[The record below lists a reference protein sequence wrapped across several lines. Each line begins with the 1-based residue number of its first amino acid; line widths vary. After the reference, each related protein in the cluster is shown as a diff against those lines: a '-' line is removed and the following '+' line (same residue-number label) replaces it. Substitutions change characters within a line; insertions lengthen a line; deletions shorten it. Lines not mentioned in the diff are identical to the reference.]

1 MITDVW
7 FWGDPRE
14 LQLLHEA
21 GAELSAWGAS
31 PGSLS
36 FFGLRWSELENRRSV
51 LEKIPLWGLPTFMS
65 PSAEVLRDN
74 EHLISMLYPRA
85 EGIPYRRLC
94 MAYDRTYL
102 LSTWQLLR
110 TNIGNWLVGG
120 AHRPSG
126 FQAEDESYFVLQREK
141 GEKQYHIKNCTKAN
155 ELEAFVCWDSTRIA
169 SPTMELASFPCTS
182 SATRHAEFEAGMKDT
197 SHQRGKFENLHRLGF
212 VLDAARS
219 VRFLLADSHASHEWS
234 HRLFLGQTIEL
245 PDAFL
250 SEMVFWKDLT
260 FHPLPRTKHHLDY
273 RLVKVSGEHFGY
285 LPGVAHIQKNA
296 VEQLR
301 SSLRTVHFGKLPC
314 DGSAMLALGMW
325 PASYIGSDTM
335 SDQQAA
341 LWSLECVSSI
351 WFLWIMD
358 LVVFLLPDDPK
369 EILVVT
375 CQCFECFET
384 IQLRPFER
392 FP

>member
-1 MITDVW
+1 M
-7 FWGDPRE
+7 
-14 LQLLHEA
+14 
-21 GAELSAWGAS
+21 
-31 PGSLS
+31 
-36 FFGLRWSELENRRSV
+36 
-51 LEKIPLWGLPTFMS
+51 
-65 PSAEVLRDN
+65 VLRRPSWAPTVARSRCRTFCMGSEPWIIVLFRPTVEWTREQAVCSGEDSFVGPADFHVAICRGLEGQWTSDQYAVPTCWRN
-74 EHLISMLYPRA
+74 PLPKVVHGLWSHLFAFNVAVAPHQHWKLASGGGPQAI
-85 EGIPYRRLC
+85 RLSGWG
-94 MAYDRTYL
+94 RI
-102 LSTWQLLR
+102 LLR
-110 TNIGNWLVGG
+110 ASEGEGREAVPHQELHQSQWIGGLCLL
-120 AHRPSG
+120 G
-126 FQAEDESYFVLQREK
+126 FDPDR
-141 GEKQYHIKNCTKAN
+141 
-155 ELEAFVCWDSTRIA
+155 R
-169 SPTMELASFPCTS
+169 PTMELASFPCTS

-234 HRLFLGQTIEL
+234 HRLLLGQTIEL

>member
-1 MITDVW
+1 MLG
-7 FWGDPRE
+7 FDPD
-14 LQLLHEA
+14 
-21 GAELSAWGAS
+21 
-31 PGSLS
+31 
-36 FFGLRWSELENRRSV
+36 RR
-51 LEKIPLWGLPTFMS
+51 
-65 PSAEVLRDN
+65 
-74 EHLISMLYPRA
+74 
-85 EGIPYRRLC
+85 
-94 MAYDRTYL
+94 
-102 LSTWQLLR
+102 
-110 TNIGNWLVGG
+110 
-120 AHRPSG
+120 
-126 FQAEDESYFVLQREK
+126 
-141 GEKQYHIKNCTKAN
+141 
-155 ELEAFVCWDSTRIA
+155 
-169 SPTMELASFPCTS
+169 PTMELASFPCTS

-234 HRLFLGQTIEL
+234 HRLLLGQTIEL

-351 WFLWIMD
+351 WFL
-358 LVVFLLPDDPK
+358 
-369 EILVVT
+369 
-375 CQCFECFET
+375 
-384 IQLRPFER
+384 
-392 FP
+392 

>member
-1 MITDVW
+1 
-7 FWGDPRE
+7 
-14 LQLLHEA
+14 
-21 GAELSAWGAS
+21 
-31 PGSLS
+31 
-36 FFGLRWSELENRRSV
+36 
-51 LEKIPLWGLPTFMS
+51 MS

-74 EHLISMLYPRA
+74 EHLISMVYPRA

-234 HRLFLGQTIEL
+234 HRLLLGQTIEL

-351 WFLWIMD
+351 WFL
-358 LVVFLLPDDPK
+358 
-369 EILVVT
+369 
-375 CQCFECFET
+375 
-384 IQLRPFER
+384 
-392 FP
+392 